1 MLGKLN
7 YGIKGFQILDGYANQ
22 DQYFVNDVAFYFKA
36 SNDNLEWTKSAFN
49 LFVLQLEQRLISK
62 S

>member
-36 SNDNLEWTKSAFN
+36 SNDNLE
-49 LFVLQLEQRLISK
+49 
-62 S
+62 